1 MDQYMEDVQRSYD
14 QVADEYTLRFF
25 HELEHK
31 PLDRALLDLL
41 AERVRGLGLM
51 CDLGCEPGHVTRY
64 LHERGVSV
72 LGIDLSPR
80 MVELARKL
88 NPGITFEQG
97 NMAALTVED
106 EAWVGIV
113 AFYSVIHFPRPQV
126 VPVLHEFHRVL
137 RPNGVL
143 LLSFHAGQE
152 VKHVEEWWA
161 KPVSLVGFF
170 FEREEMEGYLREA
183 GFAIEVSMQRA
194 PYVEVEVQTQRV
206 YLLARKLPP
215 AETETHP

>member
-1 MDQYMEDVQRSYD
+1 MDQSMEDVQKSYD
-14 QVADEYTLRFF
+14 QVADEYSSRYF

-31 PLDRALLDLL
+31 PLDRALLGLL
-41 AERVRGLGLM
+41 AERVGGLGLVA
-51 CDLGCEPGHVTRY
+51 DLGCGPGHVARY

-97 NMAALTVED
+97 NMAALFAED

-113 AFYSVIHFPRPQV
+113 AFYSMIHFPRPQV

-152 VKHVEEWWA
+152 VKHVEEWWG
-161 KPVSLVGFF
+161 KPVSLEGVF
-170 FEREEMEGYLREA
+170 FEREELEGYLREA
-183 GFAIEVSMQRA
+183 GFTIEVSMQRA

-206 YLLARKLPP
+206 YLLAHKLPP
-215 AETETHP
+215 AEAETHP

>member
-1 MDQYMEDVQRSYD
+1 MDQSIENVQKSYD
-14 QVADEYTLRFF
+14 QVADEYTSQYF

-41 AERVRGLGLM
+41 AEGVRGLGLVA
-51 CDLGCEPGHVTRY
+51 DLGCGPGHVARY

-113 AFYSVIHFPRPQV
+113 AFYSMIHFPRPQV
-126 VPVLHEFHRVL
+126 VPVLREFHRVL

-152 VKHVEEWWA
+152 VRHVEEWWGM
-161 KPVSLVGFF
+161 PVSLEGVF
-170 FEREEMEGYLREA
+170 FEREEMEGYLQEVD
-183 GFAIEVSMQRA
+183 FAIEVSMQRA
-194 PYVEVEVQTQRV
+194 PYVEVEIQTQRV
-206 YLLARKLPP
+206 YILARKLSQV
-215 AETETHP
+215 

>member
-1 MDQYMEDVQRSYD
+1 MDQSMEDVQKSYD
-14 QVADEYTLRFF
+14 QVADEYTSRFF

-31 PLDRALLDLL
+31 PLDCALLNRL
-41 AERVRGLGLM
+41 AEEVGRVGLVG
-51 CDLGCEPGHVTRY
+51 DLGCGPGHVACY

-72 LGIDLSPR
+72 QGIDLSPR

-88 NPGITFEQG
+88 NHGITFEQG
-97 NMAALTVED
+97 NMAALAVED

-113 AFYSVIHFPRPQV
+113 AFNSIIHFPRPQM

-137 RPNGVL
+137 RPNEVL

-152 VKHVEEWWA
+152 VRHVEEWWG
-161 KPVSLVGFF
+161 KPVSLEGVF

-194 PYVEVEVQTQRV
+194 PYEEVEVQTQRV
-206 YLLARKLPP
+206 YFLARR
-215 AETETHP
+215 

>member
-1 MDQYMEDVQRSYD
+1 MGQLMEDVQKSYD
-14 QVADEYTLRFF
+14 QVADEYTSRFF

-41 AERVRGLGLM
+41 AERVCGLGLVG
-51 CDLGCEPGHVTRY
+51 DLGCGPGHVTRY

-113 AFYSVIHFPRPQV
+113 AFNSIIHFPRLQV
-126 VPVLHEFHRVL
+126 VPVLREFHRVL

-152 VKHVEEWWA
+152 VRHVEEWWG
-161 KPVSLVGFF
+161 KPVSLEGVY

-183 GFAIEVSMQRA
+183 DFAIEVSMQRA

-206 YLLARKLPP
+206 YIQARKLSQV
-215 AETETHP
+215 